1 MIRLRRLSHAYRNG
15 VPIFSDVNLDIP
27 TDRRVALLG
36 HKNSGKSTL
45 IGLLG
50 GMMQPTSGR
59 IDRRVRVSFPAGY
72 QGGFRLSHTGRQNI
86 FFAARVHGANEREVF
101 DFVRAVTDLNGALE
115 KPMRDLSLQ
124 TRIGLSYALTYA
136 LPFDAYVFD
145 NIVGP
150 VGSDIPDFFHRC
162 RAMFEAR
169 SRDSGLIISTRNASV
184 AEQYCD
190 CAVVIHERNL
200 LYFDNVYDAIWYFER
215 NGAVPDAATDGFPD
229 QADDDFDEDRD
240 EPSEFGS

>member
-1 MIRLRRLSHAYRNG
+1 MIRLRDISHAYRNG
-15 VPIFSDVNLDIP
+15 QPVFSGVDLDIP

-36 HKNSGKSTL
+36 HKNAGKSTL
-45 IGLLG
+45 VGLLT
-50 GMMQPTSGR
+50 GMLKPSSGI
-59 IDRRVRVSFPAGY
+59 IDRRARVSFLAGY
-72 QGGFRLSHTGRQNI
+72 QGGFRLTHTGRQNI
-86 FFAARVHGANEREVF
+86 FFAARAYGADEREVF
-101 DFVRAVTDLNGALE
+101 DFVRTVTDLNGALD

-136 LPFDAYVFD
+136 LPFDTYVFD

-169 SRDSGLIISTRNASV
+169 ALDSGLIISTRNASV

-190 CAVVIHERNL
+190 CAVVIYDLGL
-200 LYFDNVYDAIWYFER
+200 LYFDNVYDAIWFFER
-215 NGAVPDAATDGFPD
+215 NGPKDSNLPGDLTDEGE
-229 QADDDFDEDRD
+229 QFDEDRD
-240 EPSEFGS
+240 ELSEFGP

>member
-1 MIRLRRLSHAYRNG
+1 MIRLRGLSHAYRNG
-15 VPIFSDVNLDIP
+15 QPIFSDVDLDIP

-36 HKNSGKSTL
+36 HKNAGKSTL
-45 IGLLG
+45 AGLLT
-50 GMMQPTSGR
+50 GMIKPSSGF
-59 IDRRVRVSFPAGY
+59 IDRRVRVSFLAGY
-72 QGGFRLSHTGRQNI
+72 QGGFRLTHTGRQNI
-86 FFAARVHGANEREVF
+86 FFAARAYGANEREVF
-101 DFVRAVTDLNGALE
+101 EFVKTVTDLNGALD

-169 SRDSGLIISTRNASV
+169 ALDSGLIISTRNAAV

-190 CAVVIHERNL
+190 CAVVIHENDL
-200 LYFDNVYDAIWYFER
+200 LYFENVYDAIWFFDR
-215 NGAVPDAATDGFPD
+215 NGPGASNL
-229 QADDDFDEDRD
+229 ADDFAGEDEQFDEDRD
-240 EPSEFGS
+240 ELSEFGT